1 MFGAALRLIAA
12 AEAGRRVGDYAKNL
26 VTRNVLLSSAGKA
39 FLRAIVIRDF
49 GQALTSGNWDP
60 VTTAGITAGNT
71 RLGWL

>member
-12 AEAGRRVGDYAKNL
+12 AEAGRRVGDYAK
-26 VTRNVLLSSAGKA
+26 NVLLSSAGKA